1 MQQSSNKLTLP
12 LAIIVAGGLI
22 AFAIYTT
29 RNNTANQ
36 NELIINTEAKEVE
49 IKAVNERDHILG
61 NPNAPLVFV
70 EYSDTECPFCKA
82 FHQTMH
88 KIIDAYG
95 KDGTVAWV
103 YRHFPIVQLHS
114 KAPKE
119 SEALECA
126 FELGGSDAFWKYT
139 DRLYSTTPAND
150 ELDPVELT
158 NIAEFVELDKK
169 AFNSCLA
176 NGTYTQTIKTAVEDA
191 IKAGARG
198 TPYTVIL
205 LKEKAPKTLKPLLES
220 ASVQLRL
227 PAGTLGITPD
237 ERKIIVSGNM
247 PYELLEQI
255 VQLVK
260 E

>member
-1 MQQSSNKLTLP
+1 MEQTSSNKLLLP

-22 AFAIYTT
+22 AFAIYATKGSSDKQT
-29 RNNTANQ
+29 D
-36 NELIINTEAKEVE
+36 IISADADE
-49 IKAVNERDHILG
+49 ISIQPISSRDHILG

-82 FHQTMH
+82 FHTTMH
-88 KIIDAYG
+88 KLTDTYG
-95 KDGTVAWV
+95 KDGTISWV

-114 KAPKE
+114 KAPRE
-119 SEALECA
+119 SEAQECA
-126 FELGGSDAFWKYT
+126 YELGGANGFWKYT
-139 DRLYSTTPAND
+139 DRIYEITPSND
-150 ELDPVELT
+150 ALDPVELT
-158 NIAEFVELDKK
+158 NIAEFAGLDKT

-176 NGTYTQTIKTAVEDA
+176 SGRYTETIKTAVEDA
-191 IKAGARG
+191 VKAGARG

-205 LKEKAPKTLKPLLES
+205 LQEKAPKTLKPLLES
-220 ASVQLRL
+220 ASLQLRL
-227 PAGTLGITPD
+227 PPGTLGITPD

-260 E
+260 K